1 MNYFASWMF
10 TTSYNSNNSPC
21 NFRPAGSRELAR
33 FLHDA
38 GSRSLPLTSA
48 PHPQPLENALQST
61 SDQAFVSLVLEQ
73 LTAQVLEV
81 FDQVRSERDATPR
94 SSADWQKLTGE
105 MLAYARVTALLQ
117 NMKCGSRSASCS
129 EG

>member
-10 TTSYNSNNSPC
+10 TTSYNAKNSPC
-21 NFRPAGSRELAR
+21 NFRPTASHEFAR

-38 GSRSLPLTSA
+38 ESRSLPLTSA
-48 PHPQPLENALQST
+48 PQPQRLDDALQST
-61 SDQAFVSLVLEQ
+61 PDQAFAFLLLEQ
-73 LTAQVLEV
+73 LTAQILEV

-117 NMKCGSRSASCS
+117 NMKCGPNFASRSDD
-129 EG
+129 